1 MYVIGHQVGKLVEVR
16 IWGPTTPSE
25 AMEWERELG
34 TILRLI
40 PGRYACL
47 LDLHDAQ
54 VFPQPVADVVLAT
67 MRNDNAKLE
76 RTAVLVGQSATLGFQ
91 IQRMIM
97 EASLPRRRMFQ
108 SAGDLEPWLGEVLS
122 EPEKHRLHALLVE
135 NNRFDEDPDEDQGN
149 RSSVVPMSFIPQ
161 SYIPQSHIPVSQSPS
176 SHTPSSHSPSS
187 HSPGSGPKRPPG
199 SGRR

>member
-25 AMEWERELG
+25 ALEWDRELG
-34 TILRLI
+34 AIVRLI

-54 VFPQPVADVVLAT
+54 VFPQPVADAFLAT
-67 MRNDNAKLE
+67 MRNDNARLE

-97 EASLPRRRMFQ
+97 EANLPRRKMFHT
-108 SAGDLEPWLGEVLS
+108 AGELEAWLGEVLS
-122 EPEKHRLHALLVE
+122 EPEKHRLHAVLVE

-149 RSSVVPMSFIPQ
+149 RSSVVPMFWKKAP
-161 SYIPQSHIPVSQSPS
+161 
-176 SHTPSSHSPSS
+176 T
-187 HSPGSGPKRPPG
+187 
-199 SGRR
+199 